1 MFDAPLP
8 SPLRGPLA
16 SALAAAAGLAWLG
29 LERLSAPAA
38 DGGGGLGLWLVL
50 VVGVAGLSLLVAHRG
65 HGRSALALL
74 VTAIGVA
81 ALPSAMVGLPSAAP
95 AVLVGLVLA
104 GGLWRP
110 VQLLVQ
116 GLFIVVPVVGGAFV
130 PGALPAGL
138 LLAALQLGLL
148 TWLWARGEEDE
159 AAVVAAVIEECTG
172 PLSGAGVLR
181 GRGHELRTPLNAVVG
196 LADLLAEAAR
206 APSSG
211 LSGEQRRTALQLQ
224 GSTAVLARR
233 MESLLSWEPGAVEVV
248 RALPLGA
255 SMEAD
260 ALGLPPG
267 LRVLVVEDEPVNRK
281 VVCAQLSSVG
291 CTCVV
296 ASNGEEA
303 LRRLDPQ
310 VRVVLM
316 DVEMPVLD
324 GPTAARLLRR
334 QGFRGPILA
343 LTASAA
349 AEDRER
355 CLESGMDAV
364 LVKPLSRDMLVA
376 ELSRWIAEGRVPLES
391 VA

>member
-1 MFDAPLP
+1 M
-8 SPLRGPLA
+8 
-16 SALAAAAGLAWLG
+16 LAAAAGLTWLG
-29 LERLSAPAA
+29 LDQLGAPAA
-38 DGGGGLGLWLVL
+38 GVGWGLGPWLGL
-50 VVGVAGLSLLVAHRG
+50 VGGVAAVTLLLAHRG
-65 HGRSALALL
+65 QGRLALALL
-74 VTAIGVA
+74 VGALGVG
-81 ALPSAMVGLPSAAP
+81 ALPSAMVGLPAAAP
-95 AVLVGLVLA
+95 AVLVGVVLA

-116 GLFIVVPVVGGAFV
+116 GLFVGVPVIGGLFIQ
-130 PGALPAGL
+130 GALPSAL
-138 LLAALQLGLL
+138 LLAVIQVALLAA
-148 TWLWARGEEDE
+148 LWARGEEDE

-196 LADLLAEAAR
+196 LVDLLAEAAR

-233 MESLLSWEPGAVEVV
+233 LESLLSWEPGTVAPV

-255 SMEAD
+255 GLASGA
-260 ALGLPPG
+260 AGLPLG
-267 LRVLVVEDEPVNRK
+267 LRVMVVEDEPVNRK

-376 ELSRWIAEGRVPLES
+376 EVSRWIAEGRVALES